1 MTPRKASVGSLNPA
15 AHIERIA
22 GLGFAGI
29 EDKCPELRSP
39 ADQERVGRAFA
50 RRGHE
55 MGCFV
60 NNIES
65 WNKPLWNTTDP
76 SAQD

>member
-1 MTPRKASVGSLNPA
+1 
-15 AHIERIA
+15 
-22 GLGFAGI
+22 LGFAGI